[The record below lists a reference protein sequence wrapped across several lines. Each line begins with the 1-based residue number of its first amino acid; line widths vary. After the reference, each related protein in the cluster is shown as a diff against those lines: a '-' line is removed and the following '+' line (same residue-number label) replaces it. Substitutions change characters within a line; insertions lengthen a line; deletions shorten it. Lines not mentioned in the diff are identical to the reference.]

1 ESGRVKNESI
11 AFNIRFI
18 RRNHSSRD
26 RFNTRNRILYLGTIR
41 PERSCI
47 LMIYNVVGLESKK
60 VFFTGTRA
68 DCHKHLISGFPTFY
82 EKDYEKRGGQVMIH
96 KVLPEPMQIR
106 RTR

>member
-1 ESGRVKNESI
+1 RVKNESV

-26 RFNTRNRILYLGTIR
+26 RFNTRNRILHLSIIR
-41 PERSCI
+41 LKRGDF
-47 LMIYNVVGLESKK
+47 LMIYNVIGLESKK
-60 VFFTGTRA
+60 VFFTGSRA
-68 DCHKHLISGFPTFY
+68 DCHKHLINDFPTFY
-82 EKDYEKRGGQVMIH
+82 EKDYEKRGAQVMIP